1 MKYHTNGIHILI
13 IQHFFKNIHHVL
25 YIRLLCDAVTVPPP
39 HIIFCSGVQ
48 YRTKV
53 IPMSLINCSC
63 CPQIHI
69 SSRKKDNSS
78 FVNVHTPTFSHM
90 PRERGRRKVE
100 INEPSGIAFQSMV
113 SPYTG
118 KLISVIVKTQQPS
131 LSLSLCIFL
140 YLALVFT

>member
-1 MKYHTNGIHILI
+1 MPLSHS
-13 IQHFFKNIHHVL
+13 
-25 YIRLLCDAVTVPPP
+25 
-39 HIIFCSGVQ
+39 FCTGVH
-48 YRTKV
+48 YRNKV
-53 IPMSLINCSC
+53 IPISLIKCSC

-69 SSRKKDNSS
+69 SSRKKDNCS

-90 PRERGRRKVE
+90 QRERGRRKVE

-131 LSLSLCIFL
+131 LSLSASSFISLLFFL
-140 YLALVFT
+140 NLICCCFFSYHASSMM

>member
-1 MKYHTNGIHILI
+1 MVYIYVNHST
-13 IQHFFKNIHHVL
+13 FFLKTYTMYCISDCCVMPSQCH
-25 YIRLLCDAVTVPPP
+25 R

-118 KLISVIVKTQQPS
+118 KLISVIVKTQQLSLS